1 MDTTEGTFRVYRVV
15 DAVAHLNVL
24 DVDAGTLYTVYES
37 AYPDTVQRVVD
48 DLTTG
53 DLVTATLEGDSDAPE
68 EPWRFTAVEPAGGVT
83 VDFVTGVAYPD
94 VARETWAAAVEEAGE
109 DPVRPTGRALGV
121 DGHDGAVAEVWVQP
135 RDALPDMGFIPSVL
149 AGKLPLE
156 PWLQELPYAGGPA
169 SELLVVDATEVDSTR
184 EGPPYGVL
192 LFFTEPGRPLADRYR
207 ERWGVERGADSRPDF
222 DPY

>member
-24 DVDAGTLYTVYES
+24 DVDAGTLYTVFES
-37 AYPDTVQRVVD
+37 VYPDTVQQTVD
-48 DLTTG
+48 DLRTG

-68 EPWRFTAVEPAGGVT
+68 EPWRFTAVEPTGGIT
-83 VDFVTGVAYPD
+83 VDFVTDVAYPD
-94 VARETWAAAVEEAGE
+94 VARETWAAAVKEAGD

-135 RDALPDMGFIPSVL
+135 RGVLPDDGFIPSVL

-156 PWLQELPYAGGPA
+156 PWLQELPYADAPA
-169 SELLVVDATEVDSTR
+169 SELLVVDSAEVDSTGHR
-184 EGPPYGVL
+184 DPYGVF
-192 LFFTEPGRPLADRYR
+192 LFFTEAGRPLADRYR
-207 ERWGVERGADSRPDF
+207 ERWDVDRGEDSRPDF